1 VGLRLDVPSGV
12 AHIAHIVRMH
22 LHCSPLGCTYR
33 RPPLSK
39 AHGVGLS
46 GDKVPS
52 PEDHSKISL
61 ILYNTFCDHMAFKS
75 ILMHDCRLS
84 FISIDLKVM

>member
-1 VGLRLDVPSGV
+1 MGLRLDVPSGV

-52 PEDHSKISL
+52 PEDHSKI
-61 ILYNTFCDHMAFKS
+61 LYNTFCDHMTFKS
-75 ILMHDCRLS
+75 ILMNDNRQSC
-84 FISIDLKVM
+84 ISIDLKAM